1 MKRKSSPNTAPAGSG
16 GGFGGV
22 KSSTLKNFDFTPGV
36 SWSAP
41 SEAGSKLAALRE
53 QQKTLE
59 SEEQSSLNNGKAMAN
74 DAKVSQILHET
85 KNKLAQESTRR
96 AT

>member
-1 MKRKSSPNTAPAGSG
+1 M
-16 GGFGGV
+16 
-22 KSSTLKNFDFTPGV
+22 
-36 SWSAP
+36 SWWALQVDQKADLADSESKKA